1 MEAFD
6 NRMAPHWDC
15 GTPSRVAEQLLGAF
29 GAGRS
34 RGGRQVPGGCLLR
47 YALQRDDREMPAS
60 LEAVHDEFQAD
71 AWLAPDLRLRSGA
84 GRVAG
89 PAGAGLESWPAGG
102 HPNER
107 E

>member
-1 MEAFD
+1 
-6 NRMAPHWDC
+6 MAEHLF
-15 GTPSRVAEQLLGAF
+15 GVLSAE
-29 GAGRS
+29 RS
-34 RGGRQVPGGCLLR
+34 RRGRQAPGNWELR
-47 YALQRDDREMPAS
+47 RALQRDDGQVLAAQMK
-60 LEAVHDEFQAD
+60 VYDELQGA